1 MQLTIEKDLG
11 GSVQRKNLTEQLYEI
26 LESQIL
32 SGTIPPGTKLSE
44 ENVAEAF
51 QVSRSPAR
59 EAITQL
65 ERIGLASRMGARD
78 RAVAKPTEDFIR
90 ETFEVWWILDAGRTY
105 LASLEAVPAD
115 HKRLYELLDEI
126 DAAESAGSEDER
138 GKLTTEFH
146 QLIYRGFKNDQ
157 LQGMLDD
164 HGKYI
169 RWFKELY
176 FKPVDKSKASRI
188 EHRHIVDRYAE
199 KDLMGLTD
207 LIRRH
212 ILRQRDEVI
221 ANFLAAKGQ
230 ADEPVPLAG
239 RT

>member
-1 MQLTIEKDLG
+1 MQFTIEKDLG

-26 LESQIL
+26 LETRIL
-32 SGTIPPGTKLSE
+32 NGTILPGTKLSE

-51 QVSRSPAR
+51 RVSRSPAR
-59 EAITQL
+59 EAITEL
-65 ERIGLASRMGARD
+65 ERIGLATRTGARD
-78 RAVAKPTEDFIR
+78 RAVAMPTEDFIR

-105 LASLEAVPAD
+105 LASLEAGPED

-126 DAAESAGSEDER
+126 DRADLAGDEETR
-138 GKLTTEFH
+138 NALTVQFH
-146 QLIYRGFKNDQ
+146 ELIYRGFKNEQ
-157 LQGMLDD
+157 LQRILDD
-164 HGKYI
+164 YGKYI

-176 FKPVDKSKASRI
+176 FKPVDKSKASRV
-188 EHRHIVDRYAE
+188 EHRQIVERYAE

-221 ANFLAAKGQ
+221 ANFSEANDQ
-230 ADEPVPLAG
+230 ALEPAPLNLG
-239 RT
+239 D